1 MDIKMFNPVNTVDA
15 DDDYEL
21 MVKEGENYDL
31 SELEQQ
37 KMDEWLDKLFVQYQQ
52 EEMYRVV

>member
-1 MDIKMFNPVNTVDA
+1 MFNPVNTVDA

-21 MVKEGENYDL
+21 MVKEAADFDL
-31 SELEQQ
+31 AELEQQ

-52 EEMYRVV
+52 EEMYQVV